1 MDAFSRSGGEGRR
14 PRRVKRLKRWVSVCK
29 RIGKAVLDRN
39 VAFKALNTNMTGT
52 FVGMKH

>member
-1 MDAFSRSGGEGRR
+1 M
-14 PRRVKRLKRWVSVCK
+14 KRLKRWVSVCK